1 MGKHRNEKELIYSLN
16 DVRPSILL
24 SAKRTAHLIGFLVS
38 LIVVLGCLAFD
49 FFSHA
54 SKELLFLCA
63 DWFLI
68 LATPFGAY
76 LVGYLFGLKI
86 ALWDKGIALVDG
98 YGASGEG
105 SSLHMNDSNGSSSAY
120 RGYNFGSSV
129 SINPSS
135 GRPMSGSSGVDT
147 YGNPYGTRSW

>member
-1 MGKHRNEKELIYSLN
+1 MRKQSNKKKLIYSLN

-24 SAKRTAHLIGFLVS
+24 SAKRAAHLIGFLIS
-38 LIVVLGCLAFD
+38 LVVVLGCSAFD
-49 FFSHA
+49 FFSHP
-54 SKELLFLCA
+54 SKELLFLYA
-63 DWFLI
+63 DWLLM
-68 LATPFGAY
+68 LATPLGAY

-86 ALWDKGIALVDG
+86 SLWDKGFALVDG
-98 YGASGEG
+98 YVAGEG

>member
-1 MGKHRNEKELIYSLN
+1 MKAKNNKRELIYSLN

-24 SAKRTAHLIGFLVS
+24 NAKRTAHLIGFLIS
-38 LIVVLGCLAFD
+38 LVVVLGCLVFD
-49 FFSHA
+49 FFAHG
-54 SKELLFLCA
+54 SKELLFLCI
-63 DWFLI
+63 DWFLM
-68 LATPFGAY
+68 LATPIGAY

-86 ALWDKGIALVDG
+86 ALWEKGFAFVDG
-98 YGASGEG
+98 YVLGEG
-105 SSLHMNDSNGSSSAY
+105 SSLHMNHSNSSSSACH
-120 RGYNFGSSV
+120 GYSYSSSL